1 MSATC
6 RHELFANLRFFPV
19 EVKKKWHK
27 SFLHRNTH
35 FVICDKICKFALYT
49 ITSK

>member
-1 MSATC
+1 MNYLQIYVFSC
-6 RHELFANLRFFPV
+6 RSQENGTKVFYTV
-19 EVKKKWHK
+19 
-27 SFLHRNTH
+27 TH

>member
-6 RHELFANLRFFPV
+6 RHESFANLRFFPV
-19 EVKKKWHK
+19 EVKKMAQK
-27 SFLHRNTH
+27 FYTVTH